1 MNFYL
6 FRKYWSKHKKRLMSL
21 ILSIV
26 LLTATAVFAI
36 LNERAELRQNLH
48 QCYNSGGNYACVF
61 HDLDDEGVRKIKEI
75 VPDDE
80 WGRVSA
86 IGTITVTE
94 DTYTVGCFEDN
105 IAQEAYHL
113 PIIEGSLPAKGQIT
127 FPQFLLRQIYGD
139 KEIGDEITIKMTD
152 LNGQIHDMTLELS
165 GIISDDISRE
175 DMEYIGAMK
184 GETIVHKDEIY
195 PSPSLYINKADTKYF
210 NKYYNYIYAFDD
222 EKMFHG
228 SAESDEIVVEL
239 IDNASR
245 TSSGNM
251 SVNLMDMNNSY
262 GMIDERG
269 LTAKPSQNTRLIRY
283 ITFFMMLVAAISM
296 FTGVMSI
303 MPKRI
308 ESLQLLR
315 SIGMSKRKLFGLFI
329 TEFFLI
335 WLIGN
340 AIGIVT
346 GCGVHELVQLA
357 RKLMGIPS
365 YRGYFAEFIVNQVTS
380 SPFVMPI
387 IMSFIVAVISLI
399 IPIVKIITMSF
410 YQKPSVKKS
419 RRKAKNL
426 RRSFS
431 KITSNRFM
439 NTLSA
444 LSVVI
449 VIFVSMFGYCYYTN
463 FGKGKTIMGIGNQN
477 NAAEFYNVNGVNLKE
492 TGLDFGVSAST
503 PLGNSIAVFDKEYGI
518 TTDNVSRLSEKGTSY
533 AWGTY
538 PSYAVIY
545 EENDEKPPLIG
556 KMEVELNPIWEHYD
570 EFKDKTI
577 CDTQLIIVNENV
589 LKRMGD
595 YSADDIIAVSRS
607 SPPYKKGDVVPMFS
621 CLCDEG
627 THVLLETS
635 KRIEV
640 IITQE
645 YRANDTYAEK
655 DEIIRCAVCRF
666 ADNAI
671 VMTGEKARQLGF
683 YHADYNSCFVDLNSD
698 MSDKEIR
705 LMVNDIM
712 GKPASVKTY
721 EELRHNAIMNTLS
734 SNVNVVVLFILLFV
748 LCLVSIINNI
758 RMNIQNKIDRFST
771 LHVMGLS
778 HKRTKKMFT
787 SGIMLYTVFA
797 CISGIIISYAG
808 KLFMASRFKKY
819 LELEEQRKELAA
831 HIISESQLKEG
842 GDYYILEHYITDF
855 REKFFLWREMWLPDL
870 VIPLIIVCGIILLTT
885 FLYTKHSAKEID
897 SERSLSNDQG

>member
-1 MNFYL
+1 MNLYL
-6 FRKYWSKHKKRLMSL
+6 FKKYWSKHKGRLFSL
-21 ILSIV
+21 LLSII
-26 LLTATAVFAI
+26 LLTATAVFSI
-36 LNERAELRQNLH
+36 LNERAEMRQNLH
-48 QCYNSGGNYACVF
+48 NCYNRNGNYVVVLHNF
-61 HDLDDEGVRKIKEI
+61 DDDGVRKIKEI
-75 VPDDE
+75 APDDE

-94 DTYTVGCFEDN
+94 ETYTVGCFEDN
-105 IAQEAYHL
+105 IAQQAYYL
-113 PIIEGSLPAKGQIT
+113 PIIEGSLPDRGQIA
-127 FPQFLLRQIYGD
+127 FPQFLLRQLYGD

-152 LNGQIHDMTLELS
+152 LNGQIHDMTFELS
-165 GIISDDISRE
+165 GIISDDINRN
-175 DMEYIGAMK
+175 DMEYQGVLNGTQMI
-184 GETIVHKDEIY
+184 HNNEIY
-195 PSPSLYINKADTKYF
+195 PSPSLYINKADTKDF
-210 NKYYNYIYAFDD
+210 DKYYNCIYAYDD

-228 SAESDEIVVEL
+228 NLESRKVLEEL
-239 IDNASR
+239 DNNASR
-245 TSSGNM
+245 VSTGYLAMNLMGINNSSGT
-251 SVNLMDMNNSY
+251 
-262 GMIDERG
+262 IDESG
-269 LTAKPSQNTRLIRY
+269 LTAKPSQNTRIIRY

-315 SIGMSKRKLFGLFI
+315 SIGMSKRKLFGMFI

-340 AIGIVT
+340 VIGIGT

-357 RKLMGIPS
+357 RKLMGISS

-387 IMSFIVAVISLI
+387 FMSFIVAVISLI
-399 IPIVKIITMSF
+399 IPIAKIITMSF
-410 YQKPSVKKS
+410 YQKTSVKKS

-426 RRSFS
+426 RSSFS

-439 NTLSA
+439 NVLSA
-444 LSVVI
+444 LSVAI
-449 VIFVSMFGYCYYTN
+449 VISISMFGYCYYTN

-492 TGLDFGVSAST
+492 TGLDFGISAST
-503 PLGNSIAVFDKEYGI
+503 PLGNSIAVYDKEYGI
-518 TTDNVSRLSEKGTSY
+518 SIENVYRLSEKGTLF
-533 AWGTY
+533 AWGAY
-538 PSYAVIY
+538 PTYAVIY
-545 EENDEKPPLIG
+545 EENDEKPRSVGML
-556 KMEVELNPIWEHYD
+556 EVELNPIWEHYD

-577 CDTQLIIVNENV
+577 CDTQLMIVTENV

-607 SPPYKKGDVVPMFS
+607 SPPYKKDDVVPMFS

-627 THVLLETS
+627 THVLLETA

-640 IITQE
+640 TITQE
-645 YRANDTYAEK
+645 YRANESYAEE
-655 DEIIRCAVCRF
+655 DEIIRCAICRF

-705 LMVNDIM
+705 LMVNNIM
-712 GKPASVKTY
+712 GKPVSVKTY
-721 EELRHNAIMNTLS
+721 EELRHNAVMNTLS
-734 SNVNVVVLFILLFV
+734 SNVNVIVLFILLFV

-771 LHVMGLS
+771 LHVLGLS

-787 SGIMLYTVFA
+787 YGIMSYTVVA

-819 LELEEQRKELAA
+819 LELQEKLNAIPNYKRQPG
-831 HIISESQLKEG
+831 S
-842 GDYYILEHYITDF
+842 DYFILQDYIADF
-855 REKFFLWREMWLPDL
+855 REKFFLWKEMWLPDL

-885 FLYTKHSAKEID
+885 LLYTEYSAKEID

>member
-1 MNFYL
+1 MNLYL
-6 FRKYWSKHKKRLMSL
+6 FRKYWSKHKGRLFSL
-21 ILSIV
+21 LLSII
-26 LLTATAVFAI
+26 LLTATAVFSI
-36 LNERAELRQNLH
+36 LNERSEMRQNLH
-48 QCYNSGGNYACVF
+48 NCYNRNGNYVVVLHNF
-61 HDLDDEGVRKIKEI
+61 GDEGVRKIKEI

-105 IAQEAYHL
+105 IAQQAYYL
-113 PIIEGSLPAKGQIT
+113 PIIEGSLPDKGQIA
-127 FPQFLLRQIYGD
+127 FPQFLLRQLYGD
-139 KEIGDEITIKMTD
+139 KEIDDEITIKMTD
-152 LNGQIHDMTLELS
+152 LNGQIHDMTFELS
-165 GIISDDISRE
+165 GIISDDIDRW
-175 DMEYIGAMK
+175 DMEYIGGLNGTTM
-184 GETIVHKDEIY
+184 VHNDEIY
-195 PSPSLYINKADTKYF
+195 PSPSLYINKADTNDF
-210 NKYYNYIYAFDD
+210 DKYYNCIYAYDD

-228 SAESDEIVVEL
+228 GSESDDVLEEL
-239 IDNASR
+239 DNNASR
-245 TSSGNM
+245 VSSGHM
-251 SVNLMDMNNSY
+251 SLTLMDMNNSY
-262 GMIDERG
+262 GTIDENG
-269 LTAKPSQNTRLIRY
+269 LTAKPSQNTRIIRY

-315 SIGMSKRKLFGLFI
+315 SIGMSKRRLFGMFI

-340 AIGIVT
+340 VIGIAT

-357 RKLMGIPS
+357 RKLMGISS
-365 YRGYFAEFIVNQVTS
+365 YRGYFAEFIINQVTS

-387 IMSFIVAVISLI
+387 FMSFVVAVVSLI
-399 IPIVKIITMSF
+399 IPIAKIITMSF
-410 YQKPSVKKS
+410 YQKNSMKKS

-426 RRSFS
+426 RSSFS
-431 KITSNRFM
+431 KIISSRFM
-439 NTLSA
+439 NVLSA
-444 LSVVI
+444 LSVAMVI
-449 VIFVSMFGYCYYTN
+449 SISMFGYCYYTN

-477 NAAEFYNVNGVNLKE
+477 NAAEFYNVEGVNLKE

-503 PLGNSIAVFDKEYGI
+503 PLGNSIAVYDKEYGI

-533 AWGTY
+533 AWGIY
-538 PSYAVIY
+538 PTYAVIY
-545 EENDEKPPLIG
+545 EENDEKPLSVG
-556 KMEVELNPIWEHYD
+556 KLEVELNPIWEHYD
-570 EFKDKTI
+570 KFKDKTI
-577 CDTQLIIVNENV
+577 CDTQLIIVTENV

-595 YSADDIIAVSRS
+595 YSSDDIIAVSRTA
-607 SPPYKKGDVVPMFS
+607 PPYKNGDVVPMFS
-621 CLCDEG
+621 CLCDDG
-627 THVLLETS
+627 THVLLETA

-640 IITQE
+640 TITQE
-645 YRANDTYAEK
+645 YIANDTYAEE

-671 VMTGEKARQLGF
+671 LMTGEKAQQLGF
-683 YHADYNSCFVDLNSD
+683 YHADYNSCFVDLYSD

-712 GKPASVKTY
+712 GKPVSVKTY
-721 EELRHNAIMNTLS
+721 EELRHNAVMNTLS
-734 SNVNVVVLFILLFV
+734 SNVNVIVLFILLFV

-771 LHVMGLS
+771 LHVLGLS

-787 SGIMLYTVFA
+787 YGIMKYTVFA

-819 LELEEQRKELAA
+819 LELQEQLKELSA
-831 HIISESQLKEG
+831 HIISNSQLQEG

-855 REKFFLWREMWLPDL
+855 REKFFLWQEMWLPNL

>member
-1 MNFYL
+1 MNIYL
-6 FRKYWSKHKKRLMSL
+6 FKKYWSKHKGRLFSL
-21 ILSIV
+21 LLSII
-26 LLTATAVFAI
+26 LLTATAVFSI
-36 LNERAELRQNLH
+36 LNERAELRQGLH
-48 QCYNSGGNYACVF
+48 QRYNRDGNYVVVLHNF
-61 HDLDDEGVRKIKEI
+61 DDEGVRKIKDI
-75 VPDDE
+75 VPDNE

-105 IAQEAYHL
+105 IAQQAYYL
-113 PIIEGSLPAKGQIT
+113 PIVEGSLPDKGQIA
-127 FPQFLLRQIYGD
+127 FPQFLLRQLYGD

-152 LNGQIHDMTLELS
+152 LNGQIHDMTFELS
-165 GIISDDISRE
+165 GIISDDITRD
-175 DMEYIGAMK
+175 DMEYQGVLY
-184 GETIVHKDEIY
+184 GTQTIHNNEIY
-195 PSPSLYINKADTKYF
+195 PSPSLYINKADTKGF
-210 NKYYNYIYAFDD
+210 DKYYNCIYAYDD

-228 SAESDEIVVEL
+228 NSESHKVLGEL
-239 IDNASR
+239 DDYKSR
-245 TSSGNM
+245 LSTGKLAFNLMSINNSSGT
-251 SVNLMDMNNSY
+251 
-262 GMIDERG
+262 IDESG
-269 LTAKPSQNTRLIRY
+269 LTAKPSQNTRIIRY

-315 SIGMSKRKLFGLFI
+315 SIGMSKRKLFGMFL

-340 AIGIVT
+340 VIGIGT

-357 RKLMGIPS
+357 RKLMGISS

-387 IMSFIVAVISLI
+387 FMSFIVAVISLI
-399 IPIVKIITMSF
+399 IPIAKIITMSF
-410 YQKPSVKKS
+410 YQKTSVKKS

-426 RRSFS
+426 CSSFS
-431 KITSNRFM
+431 KITNNRFM
-439 NTLSA
+439 NVLSA
-444 LSVVI
+444 LSVAI
-449 VIFVSMFGYCYYTN
+449 VISISMFGYCYYTN

-503 PLGNSIAVFDKEYGI
+503 PLGNSIAVYDKEYGI
-518 TTDNVSRLSEKGTSY
+518 SIDNAYRFSETGISY

-538 PSYAVIY
+538 PTYTVIY
-545 EENDEKPPLIG
+545 EENDEKPLSVG
-556 KMEVELNPIWEHYD
+556 NLEVELNPIWEHYD

-577 CDTQLIIVNENV
+577 CNTQLIIVNENV
-589 LKRMGD
+589 LKKMGD

-607 SPPYKKGDVVPMFS
+607 SPPYKKGNVVPMFS
-621 CLCDEG
+621 GLCDEG
-627 THVLLETS
+627 THLLLETA

-640 IITQE
+640 TITQE
-645 YRANDTYAEK
+645 YIANESYAEE
-655 DEIIRCAVCRF
+655 DEIIRCAICGF

-705 LMVNDIM
+705 LMVNNIM
-712 GKPASVKTY
+712 GRPVSVKTY
-721 EELRHNAIMNTLS
+721 EELQHNAVMNTLS
-734 SNVNVVVLFILLFV
+734 SNVNVIVLFILLFV

-758 RMNIQNKIDRFST
+758 RMNIQNKIGRFST
-771 LHVMGLS
+771 LHVLGLS
-778 HKRTKKMFT
+778 HKHIKKMFT
-787 SGIMLYTVFA
+787 SSIMLYTVFA
-797 CISGIIISYAG
+797 CVSGIIISYAG
-808 KLFMASRFKKY
+808 KQFMASRFEKY
-819 LELEEQRKELAA
+819 LELQEQLNAIPSYKRQDG
-831 HIISESQLKEG
+831 S
-842 GDYYILEHYITDF
+842 DYYILQDYIADF
-855 REKFFLWREMWLPDL
+855 REKFFLWKEMWLPNL

-885 FLYTKHSAKEID
+885 FLYTKYSVKQID